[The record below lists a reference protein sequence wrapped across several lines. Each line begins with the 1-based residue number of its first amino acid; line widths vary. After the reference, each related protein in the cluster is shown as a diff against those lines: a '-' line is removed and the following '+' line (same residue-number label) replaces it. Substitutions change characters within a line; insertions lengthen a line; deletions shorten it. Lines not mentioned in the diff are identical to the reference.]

1 MDSIFLFVNNE
12 EKEFRQFKENPTYYV
27 SADGDVYSTF
37 SKKLLK
43 HYIDLDGYH
52 RIDIY
57 LNHKQKH
64 VKIHKLVYLV
74 WVGDIPKGCQLNH
87 IDDNKDNNNYK
98 NLYAG
103 TQKENIHDCIRNGH
117 RASGYSN
124 IISVSYTILDKEKGL
139 IIVFPSPKEVFK
151 YCKIRKISSIFN
163 SNKFYKRFKLISWE
177 SVTTIEQYDQL
188 KKEYQEFLKDHNLV
202 EYN

>member
-43 HYIDLDGYH
+43 HYIDQDGYH

-74 WVGDIPKGCQLNH
+74 WVGDIPKGYQLNH

-98 NLYAG
+98 NLYLG
-103 TQKENIHDCIRNGH
+103 SQKENI
-117 RASGYSN
+117 
-124 IISVSYTILDKEKGL
+124 
-139 IIVFPSPKEVFK
+139 
-151 YCKIRKISSIFN
+151 
-163 SNKFYKRFKLISWE
+163 
-177 SVTTIEQYDQL
+177 
-188 KKEYQEFLKDHNLV
+188 
-202 EYN
+202 

>member
-12 EKEFRQFKENPTYYV
+12 EKEFRQFKENPAYYV

-43 HYIDLDGYH
+43 HYIDQDGYH

-74 WVGDIPKGCQLNH
+74 WVGDIPKGYQLNH

-98 NLYAG
+98 NLYLG
-103 TQKENIHDCIRNGH
+103 SQKENIYDCFRNNH
-117 RASGYSN
+117 RVGN
-124 IISVSYTILDKEKGL
+124 ILSYVIFDKEKN
-139 IIVFPSPKEVFK
+139 ISIKFPSIKEVLEYTGLEK
-151 YCKIRKISSIFN
+151 SGMIYTM
-163 SNKFYKRFKLISWE
+163 KFESRFKIISTE

-188 KKEYQEFLKDHNLV
+188 KKEYRKFLKDHNLV

>member
-43 HYIDLDGYH
+43 HYIDQDGYH

-74 WVGDIPKGCQLNH
+74 WVGDIPKGYQLNH

-98 NLYAG
+98 NLYLG
-103 TQKENIHDCIRNGH
+103 SQKENIYDCFRNNH
-117 RASGYSN
+117 RVGN
-124 IISVSYTILDKEKGL
+124 ILSYAIFDKEKN
-139 IIVFPSPKEVFK
+139 ISIKFPSIKEVLEYTGLEK
-151 YCKIRKISSIFN
+151 SGMIYTM
-163 SNKFYKRFKLISWE
+163 KFESRFKIISTE
-177 SVTTIEQYDQL
+177 SVTTIERYDQL
-188 KKEYQEFLKDHNLV
+188 KKEYRKFLKDHNLV

>member
-43 HYIDLDGYH
+43 HYIDQDGYH

-74 WVGDIPKGCQLNH
+74 WVGDIPKGYQLNH

-98 NLYAG
+98 NLYLG
-103 TQKENIHDCIRNGH
+103 SQKENIYDCFRNNH
-117 RASGYSN
+117 RVGN
-124 IISVSYTILDKEKGL
+124 ILSYVIFDKEKN
-139 IIVFPSPKEVFK
+139 ISIKFPSIKEVLEYTGLEK
-151 YCKIRKISSIFN
+151 SGIIYTM
-163 SNKFYKRFKLISWE
+163 KFESRFKIISTE

-188 KKEYQEFLKDHNLV
+188 KKEYRKFLKDHNLV

>member
-43 HYIDLDGYH
+43 HYIDQDGYH

-74 WVGDIPKGCQLNH
+74 WVGDIPKGYQLNH

-98 NLYAG
+98 NLYLG
-103 TQKENIHDCIRNGH
+103 SQKENIYDCFRNNH
-117 RASGYSN
+117 RVGN
-124 IISVSYTILDKEKGL
+124 ILSYVIFDKEKN
-139 IIVFPSPKEVFK
+139 ISIKFPSIKEVLEYTRLEK
-151 YCKIRKISSIFN
+151 SGMIYTM
-163 SNKFYKRFKLISWE
+163 KFESRFKIISTE

-188 KKEYQEFLKDHNLV
+188 KKEYRKFLKDHNLV

>member
-12 EKEFRQFKENPTYYV
+12 EKEFRQFKENPSYYV

-74 WVGDIPKGCQLNH
+74 WVGDIPKGYQLNH

-98 NLYAG
+98 NLYLG
-103 TQKENIHDCIRNGH
+103 SQMENIHDCFRNNH
-117 RASGYSN
+117 RVGN
-124 IISVSYTILDKEKGL
+124 RFSYTLNDKKIDL
-139 IIVFPSPKEVFK
+139 VIKFPSIKELRE
-151 YCKIRKISSIFN
+151 YCGIKNSQINIRRLLKSQQFASRFDFIS
-163 SNKFYKRFKLISWE
+163 KE